1 MKFETFIYASTEQ
14 ETEKAFLFKY
24 PEDISVDRALF
35 QVGNFVALYHASRA
49 LVGEQNH
56 EKALLTTS
64 KGAIHKL
71 RWQVQRGGINQL
83 YNIAP

>member
-71 RWQVQRGGINQL
+71 R
-83 YNIAP
+83 